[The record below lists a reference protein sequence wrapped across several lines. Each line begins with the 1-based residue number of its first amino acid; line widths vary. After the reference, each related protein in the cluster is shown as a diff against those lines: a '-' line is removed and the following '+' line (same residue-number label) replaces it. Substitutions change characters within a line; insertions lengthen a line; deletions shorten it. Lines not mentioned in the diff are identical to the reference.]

1 MALWKV
7 VYTETQQAVFT
18 VRYIPVWLYY
28 QKGVKLHVCIYYFL
42 SKFERWLWEVYD
54 LP

>member
-18 VRYIPVWLYY
+18 VRYIPVWLYS
-28 QKGVKLHVCIYYFL
+28 QKGVKLYVYNVVSKSQGRMWKKHYL
-42 SKFERWLWEVYD
+42 S
-54 LP
+54 